1 MGNSLISIGVIG
13 GDDLINKLRKK
24 LSYDFIN
31 PLESEKEFKILI
43 IKLDRDS
50 NFYENLK
57 FYYNLNISLIVILK
71 KDNIKEMR
79 SLFLLDIVDDC
90 ILEDDYFEIEK
101 SIKISLNKRK
111 NCRQFFINDTYQKG
125 IIDFNEIK
133 YIDFSRIERRVNFH
147 LQEKNIF
154 SLKRTFGSVEKKIK
168 DIKGFFKIE
177 RGLIVNLE
185 QIKIL
190 DYREERIIFK
200 DYSCLYISKIKLK
213 KLEEQKSLV
222 SNKIII

>member
-1 MGNSLISIGVIG
+1 
-13 GDDLINKLRKK
+13 
-24 LSYDFIN
+24 
-31 PLESEKEFKILI
+31 
-43 IKLDRDS
+43 
-50 NFYENLK
+50 
-57 FYYNLNISLIVILK
+57 
-71 KDNIKEMR
+71 MR
-79 SLFLLDIVDDC
+79 SLFLLNIVDDC

-125 IIDFNEIK
+125 IINFNEIK

-147 LQEKNIF
+147 LQGEKIF
-154 SLKRTFGSVEKKIK
+154 SLKRTFGSVEKKLK
-168 DIKGFFKIE
+168 DIRGFFKIE

-222 SNKIII
+222 NNKIII

>member
-1 MGNSLISIGVIG
+1 MDNTPISIGVIG
-13 GDDLINKLRKK
+13 GDDLINRLREK
-24 LSYDFIN
+24 LSYDFLN
-31 PLESEKEFKILI
+31 PLEEGREFKILI

-57 FYYNLNISLIVILK
+57 FYYNLNVSLIVLLE

-79 SLFLLDIVDDC
+79 SLFLLNIVDDC

-125 IIDFNEIK
+125 IINFNEIK

-147 LQEKNIF
+147 LQGEKIF
-154 SLKRTFGSVEKKIK
+154 SLKRTFGSVEKKLK
-168 DIKGFFKIE
+168 DIRGFFKIE

-222 SNKIII
+222 NNKIII

>member
-1 MGNSLISIGVIG
+1 MGNPLISIGVIG
-13 GDDLINKLRKK
+13 GDDLINRLKEK
-24 LSYDFIN
+24 LSYDFVN
-31 PLESEKEFKILI
+31 PLEEGREFKILI

-57 FYYNLNISLIVILK
+57 FYYNLNVSLIILLE

-79 SLFLLDIVDDC
+79 SLFLLNIVDDC
-90 ILEDDYFEIEK
+90 ILKDDYFEIEK

-147 LQEKNIF
+147 LEDKNVF
-154 SLKRTFGSVEKKIK
+154 SLKRTFGSVEKKLK
-168 DIKGFFKIE
+168 DIRDFFKIE

-213 KLEEQKSLV
+213 KLEEQKSLMG
-222 SNKIII
+222 NKIII

>member
-1 MGNSLISIGVIG
+1 MGNPLISIGVIG
-13 GDDLINKLRKK
+13 GDDLINRLKEK
-24 LSYDFIN
+24 LSYDFVN
-31 PLESEKEFKILI
+31 PLEEGREFKILI

-57 FYYNLNISLIVILK
+57 FYYNLNVSLIILLE

-79 SLFLLDIVDDC
+79 SLFLLNIVDDC
-90 ILEDDYFEIEK
+90 ILKDDYFEIEK

-147 LQEKNIF
+147 LEDKNVF
-154 SLKRTFGSVEKKIK
+154 SLKRTFGSVEKKLK
-168 DIKGFFKIE
+168 DIMDFFKIE

-213 KLEEQKSLV
+213 KLEEQKSLMG
-222 SNKIII
+222 NKIII

>member
-1 MGNSLISIGVIG
+1 MDNSLISIGVIG
-13 GDDLINKLRKK
+13 GDDLINRLREKLI
-24 LSYDFIN
+24 YNFIN
-31 PLESEKEFKILI
+31 PLKSEKEFKVLI

-57 FYYNLNISLIVILK
+57 FYYNLNISLIVLLK
-71 KDNIKEMR
+71 TENIKEMR
-79 SLFLLDIVDDC
+79 SLFLLNIVDDC

-111 NCRQFFINDTYQKG
+111 SCRQFFINDTYQKG

-147 LQEKNIF
+147 LQEKNVF
-154 SLKRTFGSVEKKIK
+154 SLKRTFGSVEKKLK
-168 DIKGFFKIE
+168 DIRGFFKIE

>member
-1 MGNSLISIGVIG
+1 MDNTPISIGVIG
-13 GDDLINKLRKK
+13 GDDLINRLREK
-24 LSYDFIN
+24 LSYDFLN
-31 PLESEKEFKILI
+31 PLEEGREFKILI

-57 FYYNLNISLIVILK
+57 FYYNLNVSLIVLLE

-79 SLFLLDIVDDC
+79 SLFLLNIVDDC

-125 IIDFNEIK
+125 IINFNEIK
-133 YIDFSRIERRVNFH
+133 YIDFSRIERRVNFN
-147 LQEKNIF
+147 LKDKNVF
-154 SLKRTFGSVEKKIK
+154 SLKRTFGSVEKKLK
-168 DIKGFFKIE
+168 DIRDFFKIE

-213 KLEEQKSLV
+213 KLEEQKSLMG
-222 SNKIII
+222 NKIII